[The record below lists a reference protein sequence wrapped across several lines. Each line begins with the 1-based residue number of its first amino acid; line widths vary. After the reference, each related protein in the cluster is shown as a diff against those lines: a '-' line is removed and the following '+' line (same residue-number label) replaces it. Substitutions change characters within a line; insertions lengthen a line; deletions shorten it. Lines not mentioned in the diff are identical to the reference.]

1 MCKTTQWSFKPH
13 PCVSFHTDV
22 PLNSKAERKTFFK
35 VKTWATRH
43 IHECG
48 YSLIKHTS
56 NWRLMYE
63 RENKGG
69 EETCQDTIK
78 AEFSVCVC
86 VFPVRIMID
95 DSCPSFIL
103 PTAEKQDVMQQLTG
117 DGFHPN
123 YFLIYPV
130 WLGMIWVNWPFKTFS
145 QTRPE
150 VQHVSLWAS
159 EVLVGVSLTLDWATL
174 LTN

>member
-1 MCKTTQWSFKPH
+1 
-13 PCVSFHTDV
+13 
-22 PLNSKAERKTFFK
+22 
-35 VKTWATRH
+35 
-43 IHECG
+43 
-48 YSLIKHTS
+48 
-56 NWRLMYE
+56 MYE

-130 WLGMIWVNWPFKTFS
+130 
-145 QTRPE
+145 
-150 VQHVSLWAS
+150 
-159 EVLVGVSLTLDWATL
+159 
-174 LTN
+174 